1 MALAVVGD
9 VLVWTDS
16 AGAIWTMPAL
26 GGEAHQLSDQHGLGF
41 TFRPVVAG
49 GQVFVSA
56 KRDFVHVTLP
66 AGPAAK
72 LGLALPEDPVH
83 IAGDDRF
90 IYATLFQ
97 RDTVLAIP
105 VGGGAPRPLAKLR
118 RALLALHGDTLYA
131 ISYSTGQL
139 VAIPTAGGA
148 TRTVAKGFVRPT
160 ALEVDGTAAFVY
172 TEKDETLRRVELAT
186 GATSV
191 LASGLVNADDLVGDG
206 AWLYTFSWPNRFV
219 RVAKDGSRTEVLADD
234 LKSPYDIAVAADA
247 VYVISRDQNK
257 IVRLRKR
264 D

>member
-1 MALAVVGD
+1 MALVVVGET
-9 VLVWTDS
+9 LVWTDG

-26 GGEAHQLSDQHGLGF
+26 GGEPRQLSDQHGLGF

-66 AGPAAK
+66 AGPARK
-72 LGLALPEDPVH
+72 LGLGLPEDPLHVV
-83 IAGDDRF
+83 GDDRF
-90 IYATLFQ
+90 IYTTLFQ

-105 VGGGAPRPLAKLR
+105 VGGGPPRPVANIR
-118 RALLALHGDTLYA
+118 RGVLALHGDTLYA
-131 ISYSTGQL
+131 ISYASGQL
-139 VAIPTAGGA
+139 VAIPTAGGKP
-148 TRTVAKGFVRPT
+148 RTIAKGFVRPT
-160 ALEVDGTAAFVY
+160 TLDVDDTAAFVY
-172 TEKDETLRRVELAT
+172 TEKDQTLRRVELAT

-191 LASGLVNADDLVGDG
+191 LATGLVNADDLVADG
-206 AWLYTFSWPNRFV
+206 AWLYTFSWPARFV